1 MKQNKDIAKEKE
13 NNASVYYE
21 EEEIEEYSNVEDD
34 PEVWFDFLSEEIVTA
49 YHVLQEFIASQGLP
63 LLDNCQFPDF
73 VDFCYRFSSG
83 RKPAV

>member
-13 NNASVYYE
+13 NNASYYE
-21 EEEIEEYSNVEDD
+21 EEEIEEYSLYEDD
-34 PEVWFDFLSEEIVTA
+34 REIWFDFLSEEIVTA
-49 YHVLQEFIASQGLP
+49 YHVLQEYIASQGLP

-73 VDFCYRFSSG
+73 VEFCYKFSSG

>member
-13 NNASVYYE
+13 NKYVHDE
-21 EEEIEEYSNVEDD
+21 EEEDIEEYPVVEHD
-34 PEVWFDFLSEEIVTA
+34 PEIWFDYMSEEIATA

-73 VDFCYRFSSG
+73 VDFCYNFSSG
-83 RKPAV
+83 RKPAC

>member
-13 NNASVYYE
+13 NNASYYE
-21 EEEIEEYSNVEDD
+21 EEEIEEYSLVEDD
-34 PEVWFDFLSEEIVTA
+34 PEDWFAYMSEEIVTA
-49 YHVLQEFIASQGLP
+49 YHVLQEYIASQGLP

-83 RKPAV
+83 RKPAC

>member
-13 NNASVYYE
+13 NNASYYE
-21 EEEIEEYSNVEDD
+21 EEEIEEYSLFEDD
-34 PEVWFDFLSEEIVTA
+34 EEVWFDYMSEEIVTA
-49 YHVLQEFIASQGLP
+49 YHVLQEYIASQGLP
-63 LLDNCQFPDF
+63 LLDNCQFSDF

>member
-21 EEEIEEYSNVEDD
+21 EEEIEEYSLVEDD
-34 PEVWFDFLSEEIVTA
+34 PEIWFDFLSEEIVTA

-83 RKPAV
+83 RKPAC